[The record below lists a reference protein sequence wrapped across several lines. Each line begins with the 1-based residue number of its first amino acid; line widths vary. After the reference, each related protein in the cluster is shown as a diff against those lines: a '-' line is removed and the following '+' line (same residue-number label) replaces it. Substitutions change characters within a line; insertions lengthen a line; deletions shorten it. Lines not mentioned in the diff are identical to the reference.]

1 MQVLL
6 KKPYFYLTMIGMML
20 ATIASNGVY
29 SAVVPHLQDRGLSA
43 AYAAKMLSLM
53 LVLLAVDKI
62 VLGMLADRFGAHFS
76 TLLCVLFT
84 FSGIVVLTLVKTSG
98 RPSSRS
104 CCCRCPSASTASSS
118 RCWPRRSSAA
128 APTIRRSAS

>member
-62 VLGMLADRFGAHFS
+62 VLGMLADPLRRA
-76 TLLCVLFT
+76 LLHAARVC
-84 FSGIVVLTLVKTSG
+84 S
-98 RPSSRS
+98 PS
-104 CCCRCPSASTASSS
+104 PASW
-118 RCWPRRSSAA
+118 C
-128 APTIRRSAS
+128 

>member
-43 AYAAKMLSLM
+43 AYAAQLLRLLLENTN
-53 LVLLAVDKI
+53 LVVPRETILQVVWGTAISVERRTVDMHIRTLRIK
-62 VLGMLADRFGAHFS
+62 LGDAWRYICTVRMVGYK
-76 TLLCVLFT
+76 
-84 FSGIVVLTLVKTSG
+84 LTDEEEAG
-98 RPSSRS
+98 EE
-104 CCCRCPSASTASSS
+104 
-118 RCWPRRSSAA
+118 
-128 APTIRRSAS
+128 